1 MSRARIYH
9 FLFSKH
15 LLFQYILVNNLIFS
29 AQLNFDFK
37 KIRTATT
44 IKRESD
50 KFDYIF
56 KKKSN
61 SLNSYC
67 WTALWQCSK
76 YTFSFILFL
85 IFSCKKVARTT
96 WLLFMIENPSHVS
109 I

>member
-1 MSRARIYH
+1 MSRARIYN

-50 KFDYIF
+50 KFDYIIF

-67 WTALWQCSK
+67 GTVLCSK

-96 WLLFMIENPSHVS
+96 LASFYD
-109 I
+109 

>member
-37 KIRTATT
+37 KIRTETT

-67 WTALWQCSK
+67 GTALYCAANTLSRSF
-76 YTFSFILFL
+76 YSLFSVAKNLQGQPGFFL
-85 IFSCKKVARTT
+85 
-96 WLLFMIENPSHVS
+96 
-109 I
+109 

>member
-15 LLFQYILVNNLIFS
+15 LLFQYIVVNNLIFS

-56 KKKSN
+56 KKKIELS
-61 SLNSYC
+61 
-67 WTALWQCSK
+67 Q
-76 YTFSFILFL
+76 FILLDCTVAVQQIHFL
-85 IFSCKKVARTT
+85 VHSVPYFQLQKSCKDNLAS
-96 WLLFMIENPSHVS
+96 FYD
-109 I
+109 

>member
-37 KIRTATT
+37 KIRAATM

-56 KKKSN
+56 KKKIELSQFI
-61 SLNSYC
+61 
-67 WTALWQCSK
+67 LWDCTVLCSK
-76 YTFSFILFL
+76 YTFSFILFF
-85 IFSCKKVARTT
+85 IFSCKKFARTT

>member
-56 KKKSN
+56 KKNRTLSIHTVGLHCGSAAN
-61 SLNSYC
+61 TLSRSFCSL
-67 WTALWQCSK
+67 
-76 YTFSFILFL
+76 FSVAKKLQGQPGFFL
-85 IFSCKKVARTT
+85 
-96 WLLFMIENPSHVS
+96 
-109 I
+109 

>member
-56 KKKSN
+56 KKKSTP
-61 SLNSYC
+61 LNSYDTVGLHC
-67 WTALWQCSK
+67 GSAANTLSRSFCS
-76 YTFSFILFL
+76 LFT
-85 IFSCKKVARTT
+85 VAKN
-96 WLLFMIENPSHVS
+96 LQGQPGFFL
-109 I
+109 

>member
-56 KKKSN
+56 KKNQPLSIHMI
-61 SLNSYC
+61 
-67 WTALWQCSK
+67 LWDCTVAVQQIHFLVYSVPYLQLQKICK
-76 YTFSFILFL
+76 ANLASFYD
-85 IFSCKKVARTT
+85 
-96 WLLFMIENPSHVS
+96 
-109 I
+109 